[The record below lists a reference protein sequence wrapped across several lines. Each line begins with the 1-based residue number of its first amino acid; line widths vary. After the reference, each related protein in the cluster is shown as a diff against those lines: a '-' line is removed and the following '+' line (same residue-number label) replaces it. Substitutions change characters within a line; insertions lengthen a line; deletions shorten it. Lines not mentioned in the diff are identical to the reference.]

1 MYDNNIPGTDS
12 ENIYLLDLI
21 QVPETKMVHAT
32 HISLNSTWVW
42 AKDCKGL
49 FVFNSTI
56 LKQEFLLC
64 LPIT

>member
-32 HISLNSTWVW
+32 HIILNST
-42 AKDCKGL
+42 
-49 FVFNSTI
+49 
-56 LKQEFLLC
+56 
-64 LPIT
+64 

>member
-32 HISLNSTWVW
+32 HISLNST
-42 AKDCKGL
+42 
-49 FVFNSTI
+49 
-56 LKQEFLLC
+56 
-64 LPIT
+64 